1 MKDTFAHASLDGLVL
16 SQAAMNAAHFLAL
29 PVLALHLAAIPEV
42 GPSVAGLALGLFL
55 AIARIGPLV
64 TGPLADRVGAWGAI
78 RVGLALRA
86 TGLAVVPF
94 VDSSSTAYLAALLLG
109 IGVALHEPAVYGA
122 LGAADTHKR
131 DRLLLRHVQAL
142 NLGCVIG
149 PGLAL
154 VAGWSTSTS
163 FLIAAAATGG
173 LTVWACMQRP
183 HLTPRTDQP
192 TRGSVFAFDRHSLLF
207 AMSLVPFW
215 ALFAQL
221 FSALP
226 ILVADAGGSDSWAQS
241 VILINGLVGF
251 AVVPLILPALHRF
264 GPRPILIAGCAIASA
279 SIGLLGM
286 SMALLGLIVL
296 IVALSVAETAVTAAA
311 DILTARHAD
320 GRGVAGRFGMLA
332 VGTGIGTSL
341 GAPLGVIAA
350 EGEPLVL
357 VLLGAFGALSCL
369 AAFVLPERQGT
380 CTC

>member
-1 MKDTFAHASLDGLVL
+1 MKDTFARASLDGLVL

-29 PVLALHLAAIPEV
+29 PVLALHLSAIPAV
-42 GPSVAGLALGLFL
+42 GPGAAGLALGLFL

-64 TGPLADRVGAWGAI
+64 TGPLADHVGAWGAI

-86 TGLAVVPF
+86 IGLATVPF
-94 VDSSSTAYLAALLLG
+94 VDGAGTAYLAAVLLG
-109 IGVALHEPAVYGA
+109 LGVALHEPAVYGA
-122 LGAADTHKR
+122 LGAADTDKR

-154 VAGWSTSTS
+154 VAGWSTATS
-163 FLIAAAATGG
+163 FLAAAAATGG

-183 HLTPRTDQP
+183 HPTPRTDQP
-192 TRGSVFAFDRHSLLF
+192 TGGSVFAVDRHSVLF

-251 AVVPLILPALHRF
+251 AVVPLILPALHRV

-286 SMALLGLIVL
+286 SVALLGLIVL

-311 DILTARHAD
+311 DVLTARHAD

-350 EGEPLVL
+350 GGEPLVL

>member
-1 MKDTFAHASLDGLVL
+1 MQDTFARASLNGLVL

-29 PVLALHLAAIPEV
+29 PVLALHLAAIPAV

-55 AIARIGPLV
+55 AIARMGPLV

-86 TGLAVVPF
+86 TGLAVVPL
-94 VDSSSTAYLAALLLG
+94 VDSTSTAYLAALLLG
-109 IGVALHEPAVYGA
+109 LGVALHEPAVYGA
-122 LGAADTHKR
+122 LGTADTDKR

-142 NLGCVIG
+142 NIGCVIG

-154 VAGWSTSTS
+154 LAGWSTSTS

-173 LTVWACMQRP
+173 VAVWAFLQRP
-183 HLTPRTDQP
+183 HLTARTRQP
-192 TRGSVFAFDRHSLLF
+192 TQGSVFAFDRHYLLF
-207 AMSLVPFW
+207 SMSLVPFW

-226 ILVADAGGSDSWAQS
+226 ILVADAGGSDIWAQS
-241 VILINGLVGF
+241 VILINGLVGI
-251 AVVPLILPALHRF
+251 AVVPLILPALHMV

-279 SIGLLGM
+279 CIGLLGM
-286 SMALLGLIVL
+286 SVALSGLILL

-320 GRGVAGRFGMLA
+320 GRDVAGRFGMLA

-341 GAPLGVIAA
+341 GAPLGVVAA
-350 EGEPLVL
+350 DGEPLVL
-357 VLLGAFGALSCL
+357 ILLGAFGALSCL
-369 AAFVLPERQGT
+369 AAFALPRRQET